1 MVEAVVALVLGPVVV
16 AAPASINKLA
26 RRKAKRSEK
35 TSGNRFTFI
44 GGWPLL
50 VYPT

>member
-16 AAPASINKLA
+16 AAPASINKLEISSPA
-26 RRKAKRSEK
+26 VKQSASEK

-44 GGWPLL
+44 
-50 VYPT
+50 